1 MQLPVSSSVTR
12 DPIGL
17 LVLTAAIRMEGNR
30 GNSLC
35 VWPCLYGI
43 STNTTLICAHDFP
56 TAEKCRYSSSNR
68 LQQLQGQQTA
78 HKVIAPL
85 SPKVPHT
92 PTAAPPCPPAVR
104 SQCLQPC
111 LCKPYWSERIWVV
124 GVLALVGCCL
134 TEAGEEWLLGPSMA
148 LTTQLQPRVP
158 SKRC

>member
-78 HKVIAPL
+78 HKVMAPL

-92 PTAAPPCPPAVR
+92 PTAAPPCPPAVH
-104 SQCLQPC
+104 SQCLQPALKLKRQMYLLYDTC
-111 LCKPYWSERIWVV
+111 IAYFS
-124 GVLALVGCCL
+124 VLKQHKC
-134 TEAGEEWLLGPSMA
+134 TS
-148 LTTQLQPRVP
+148 
-158 SKRC
+158 